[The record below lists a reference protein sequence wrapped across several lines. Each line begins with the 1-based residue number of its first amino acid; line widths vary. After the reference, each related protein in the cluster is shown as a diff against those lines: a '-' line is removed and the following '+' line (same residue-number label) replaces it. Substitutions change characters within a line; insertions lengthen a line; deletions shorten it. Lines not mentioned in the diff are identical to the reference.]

1 MNNKVLTKKVGEV
14 MRTALQEHPEMVLR
28 DNDALN
34 KVQER
39 MVSELCSELLKS

>member
-1 MNNKVLTKKVGEV
+1 MSNKELTKKVDEV
-14 MRTALQEHPEMVLR
+14 MRTALQEYPEMVLR

-39 MVSELCSELLKS
+39 MVSELCS